1 MSLFGVVGH
10 IHFAKVANAR
20 SLLKM
25 EFIDSFKYATTSA
38 AGPAA
43 PHAKKGVIRFVVL
56 SSFSFFLNGKKS

>member
-1 MSLFGVVGH
+1 MVGH

-20 SLLKM
+20 PLFKM

-56 SSFSFFLNGKKS
+56 FFLIF